1 MSDDRRKI
9 LEMLASGK
17 ISATEAEGLI
27 DALSGKEGTATAT
40 ATLDSPGTTVRRDI
54 KYLRVMIDSKL
65 GDNVNVR
72 VPVALLRAG
81 LKLSALMP
89 PQAYRQIN
97 EKIAERGINLDLS
110 ALKTGDIEQLIESMS
125 ELNVDVFSAQGD
137 KVKVF
142 FE

>member
-1 MSDDRRKI
+1 MGPTARK
-9 LEMLASGK
+9 
-17 ISATEAEGLI
+17 
-27 DALSGKEGTATAT
+27 DF
-40 ATLDSPGTTVRRDI
+40 
-54 KYLRVMIDSKL
+54 KYLRVMVDSKV

-89 PQAYRQIN
+89 PQAYNKIN
-97 EKIAERGINLDLS
+97 EKIAERGINIDLS
-110 ALKTGDIEQLIESMS
+110 ALKTGDVEQLIDSMS
-125 ELNVDVFSAQGD
+125 ELNVDVLSAQGD

>member
-17 ISATEAEGLI
+17 ISATEAEELI
-27 DALSGKEGTATAT
+27 DALARKDGSSSARTTIESMGPTA
-40 ATLDSPGTTVRRDI
+40 RKDI
-54 KYLRVMIDSKL
+54 KYLRVMVDSKV

-89 PQAYRQIN
+89 PQAYNKIN
-97 EKIAERGINLDLS
+97 EKIAERGINIDLS
-110 ALKTGDIEQLIESMS
+110 ALKTGDVEQLIDSMS
-125 ELNVDVFSAQGD
+125 ELNVDVLSAQGD